1 MIRTLA
7 ICLLLLSGLPLAVAA
22 QDIAMPAGARLALD
36 QQTDPGSYA
45 LPIAPFQDG
54 RVPAEVLEGRIQEQ
68 VWRVA
73 GQGLTTLQLLAPL
86 RKQITAAGYE
96 IRLDCAAL
104 QCGGFNFRFNTRVL
118 PGPEMYVDLTNFRF
132 LSATS
137 GAGQGISLL
146 VSRSA
151 TAAYIQMIRVGKAGN
166 VTVPEGSTPP
176 AVVPVQPQGSLAQAL
191 ETTGRFILS
200 DLDFET
206 GASTLGPGPFKS
218 LTDIANYLRQH
229 PERKIAL
236 VGHTDSVGSLEGNI
250 NLSRKRATSV
260 LERLVSA
267 HDANRAQLEAG
278 GMGYLAPVASNLTA
292 EGRDANRRV
301 EAVLVSTE

>member
-1 MIRTLA
+1 
-7 ICLLLLSGLPLAVAA
+7 
-22 QDIAMPAGARLALD
+22 MPGGARLALD

-45 LPIAPFQDG
+45 LPVAPFQDG
-54 RVPAEVLEGRIQEQ
+54 RVPSEVLEGQIQEQ
-68 VWRVA
+68 VWRVS

-86 RKQITAAGYE
+86 RKQITAAGYD

-132 LSATS
+132 LSATR
-137 GAGQGISLL
+137 GADQGLSLL

-151 TAAYIQMIRVGKAGN
+151 SAAYIQMIRVGKTGN
-166 VTVPEGSTPP
+166 VTVSEGAPP
-176 AVVPVQPQGSLAQAL
+176 PVVVPVQPQGSLADAL
-191 ETTGRFILS
+191 ETGGRFILG

-206 GASTLGPGPFKS
+206 GASTLGPGPFNS
-218 LTDIANYLRQH
+218 LAEIAGYLRQH
-229 PERKIAL
+229 PGRKIAL
-236 VGHTDSVGSLEGNI
+236 VGHTDSVGSLQGNI
-250 NLSRKRATSV
+250 SLSRKRATSV

-267 HDANRAQLEAG
+267 HGANRAQLEAG

>member
-1 MIRTLA
+1 
-7 ICLLLLSGLPLAVAA
+7 
-22 QDIAMPAGARLALD
+22 MPAGARLALD

-45 LPIAPFQDG
+45 MPIAPFQDG

-68 VWRVA
+68 VWRVS

-86 RKQITAAGYE
+86 RKQISDAGYE

-151 TAAYIQMIRVGKAGN
+151 TAAYIQMIRVGKTGN

-176 AVVPVQPQGSLAQAL
+176 AVVVPVQPQGSLAQAL

-206 GASTLGPGPFKS
+206 GASTLGPGPFES
-218 LTDIANYLRQH
+218 LAEIAGYLRQH
-229 PERKIAL
+229 PGRKIAL
-236 VGHTDSVGSLEGNI
+236 VGHTDSVGSLENNI
-250 NLSRKRATSV
+250 NLSRKRAISV
-260 LERLVSA
+260 LERLVSV
-267 HDANRAQLEAG
+267 HDASRAQLEAG

-292 EGRDANRRV
+292 KGRDANRRV